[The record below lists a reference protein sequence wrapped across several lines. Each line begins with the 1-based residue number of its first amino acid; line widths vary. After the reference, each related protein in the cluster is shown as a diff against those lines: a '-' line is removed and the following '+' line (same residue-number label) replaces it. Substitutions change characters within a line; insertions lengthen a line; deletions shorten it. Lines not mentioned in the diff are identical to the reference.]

1 MSLHSFQSSSTAS
14 DSSSSYRMVDSSTDH
29 MTRSSSCHSR
39 RNAVVSNS
47 LTSDDIGGM
56 IVDLDNVDAI
66 INYVIKMQ
74 YICSE

>member
-1 MSLHSFQSSSTAS
+1 MANALNSSKNNHNFLGYRGSGVGGASTAANVAAAA
-14 DSSSSYRMVDSSTDH
+14 DTVDSDH
-29 MTRSSSCHSR
+29 
-39 RNAVVSNS
+39 
-47 LTSDDIGGM
+47 LGGM